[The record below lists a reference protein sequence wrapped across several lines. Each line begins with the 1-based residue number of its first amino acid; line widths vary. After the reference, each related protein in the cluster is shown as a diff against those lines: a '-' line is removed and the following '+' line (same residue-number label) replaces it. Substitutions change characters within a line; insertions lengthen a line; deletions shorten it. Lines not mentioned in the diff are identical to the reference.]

1 MTKITWILK
10 KFNEKVSRMAIDDIT
25 KDTDERDQDLE
36 TLNEILSFHHKVYDI
51 EFPLSFL

>member
-36 TLNEILSFHHKVYDI
+36 TLNEILSFHHKVYHI